1 MLSAGMSRSV
11 CGEVFQLKSG
21 GQISGTVIDRG
32 EHGEYLVRS
41 DRGAQLTLSR
51 RQVARVIE
59 ADEFDQQY
67 EQRCHTSPDTVEAHR
82 ELAAWCKEN
91 RSNKLY
97 KVHLQRI
104 LELDPADEAAR
115 LSLGYQLHQGRWLT
129 RDEVMA
135 ARGMRKYD
143 GEYRTPQDIALRES
157 TKQRERVENDWF
169 QKMRVWVSWL
179 DKRRSAE
186 AVQLISNVKDPRA
199 ALGIV
204 KLLDKAKDRRVR
216 DLLTATLA
224 ELRSPLAVTTLVDFS
239 LNDPDPE
246 VRLQCLDYL
255 LRFHRPINLEP
266 YVQALNDRKYSNDII
281 NRAAVAL
288 SRIGNPTAIS
298 PLIDALVTTHSFKN
312 VNATAGNINPTFG
325 NGPGA
330 SGGGLSMGGQKNKTI
345 RKDIRNFKVRQALI
359 DLSGGQDFEFNEQTW
374 RRWFVKTQTAQYVD
388 ARRDQ

>member
-1 MLSAGMSRSV
+1 MSRSV
-11 CGEVFQLKSG
+11 CGEVFELKSG
-21 GQISGTVIDRG
+21 GQISGTVVNRG
-32 EHGEYLVRS
+32 EHGEYFVRS
-41 DRGAQLTLSR
+41 DDGAQLTLSR

-59 ADEFDQQY
+59 ADDFDLQY
-67 EQRCHTSPDTVEAHR
+67 EQRCRTLPDTIEAHR

-91 RSNKLY
+91 RCSKLC

-115 LSLGYQLHQGRWLT
+115 LSLGYQLYRGRWLT
-129 RDEVMA
+129 RDEMMA

-143 GEYRTPQDIALRES
+143 GDYRTPQDIALRES

-169 QKMRVWVSWL
+169 QQIRVWVNWL
-179 DKRRSAE
+179 DKRRGAE
-186 AVQLISNVKDPRA
+186 AAQLIANVKDPLA
-199 ALGIV
+199 APAIV
-204 KLLDKAKDRRVR
+204 KLLGKAKDHRVR
-216 DLLTATLA
+216 ELLTATLA
-224 ELRSPLAVTTLVDFS
+224 ELNSPLTVTTLVDFS

-255 LRFHRPINLEP
+255 LRYHRPINLEP
-266 YVQALNDRKYSNDII
+266 YVQALNDRKYSNEII

-288 SRIGNPTAIS
+288 SRIGNPAAIS
-298 PLIDALVTTHSFKN
+298 PLIDALVTTHSVPN
-312 VNATAGNINPTFG
+312 VNATPGNINPTFG

-345 RKDIRNFKVRQALI
+345 RKNISNFKVRQALI

-374 RRWFVKTQTAQYVD
+374 RRWFVKTQKPQYVD